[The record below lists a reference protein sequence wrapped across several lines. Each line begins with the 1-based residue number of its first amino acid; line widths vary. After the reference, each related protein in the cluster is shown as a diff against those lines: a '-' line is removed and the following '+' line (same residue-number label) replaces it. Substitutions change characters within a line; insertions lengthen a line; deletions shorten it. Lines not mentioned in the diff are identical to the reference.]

1 MEQVEANAKKAAEQR
16 EKEKQEGVVSAR
28 KKRLNQR
35 EKEKQEGG
43 SLRTKSLSRF
53 GVATRSEY
61 CQHRRRNFSS
71 HDGTPQRQPDG
82 EEFIVRVGKLSLNI
96 HMLNALLC
104 VLGGT
109 LGSSVSALISAAD
122 RIARGWEFKDG
133 TKYPKEDPKDKF
145 GARMVPWFIVR
156 PFLGSAMGLLV
167 YVGMKGGYLIAV
179 RNASQGDFSREGLLF
194 LAFLGGLGFAKQKR
208 SN

>member
-1 MEQVEANAKKAAEQR
+1 LIGTYADFGNTKKKCVCHLLATFKAKGQSKKAPSR
-16 EKEKQEGVVSAR
+16 AR
-28 KKRLNQR
+28 VGIIRKGQ
-35 EKEKQEGG
+35 
-43 SLRTKSLSRF
+43 
-53 GVATRSEY
+53 AW
-61 CQHRRRNFSS
+61 
-71 HDGTPQRQPDG
+71 QPDG
-82 EEFIVRVGKLSLNI
+82 EECIVRVGKLSLNI